1 MDYLKPK
8 KEKNVIN
15 ANMNIYQNVNI
26 LVSCADGKL
35 KREV

>member
-1 MDYLKPK
+1 MDFLKPK
-8 KEKNVIN
+8 KEENAMN

-26 LVSCADGKL
+26 LVAFADGKL